1 METNREKRSAK
12 FWAEHIR
19 RWTESGLSRRQYCT
33 DAGLSYWTF
42 REWQKRQSKGA
53 GGKAELVRVPREIIP
68 GGGAFGSGIEIELPG
83 SIIIRVGRGFDADLL
98 RDVVRELGV
107 RR

>member
-1 METNREKRSAK
+1 MEANREKRSAQ

-19 RWTESGLSRRQYCT
+19 RWAASGQSRRRYCK

-42 REWQKRQSKGA
+42 REWQKRQLKGA
-53 GGKAELVRVPREIIP
+53 EGEAGLVRVPREIIP
-68 GGGAFGSGIEIELPG
+68 GGAAFGSGIEIELPG
-83 SIIIRVGRGFDADLL
+83 SIIIRVGRGFDAELL
-98 RDVVRELGV
+98 RNVVRELGV

>member
-1 METNREKRSAK
+1 MGADRGKRSAQ

-19 RWTESGLSRRQYCT
+19 RWTESGLSRRRYCKDT
-33 DAGLSYWTF
+33 GLSYWTF

-53 GGKAELVRVPREIIP
+53 EGEGGLVRVPREIIP

-83 SIIIRVGRGFDADLL
+83 SIIIRVSRGFDAELL